1 MTEDAGAGSETSE
14 PPISGLLLDLDGTVY
29 RGRHAVPGAPELIL
43 HLEAA
48 GLPFLYVTNRSNRT
62 AETICE
68 QLRGYGLPCRPE
80 QVLTS
85 ALGCARHLGRPSARS
100 TDGSAVY
107 AIGSNALHQA
117 LSAEGWNVVDESAE
131 TADTVVVGLDRTVT
145 YRQIDHAARLVRDHG
160 ARFLATNPDKVT
172 NADHGLV
179 AGNGAIVAAV
189 EAAAGRPPE
198 MIGKPSPILFEQA
211 REILGLPVRELLV
224 VGDNLETDIQG
235 GIAAGMRTALLL
247 TGVSAREDV
256 QRTGVRPDHVFSEI
270 RPLRELV
277 QSIATAEKLAEA

>member
-1 MTEDAGAGSETSE
+1 MTEKSGASSGNPES
-14 PPISGLLLDLDGTVY
+14 PVSGLLLDLDGTVY

-43 HLEAA
+43 RLEEL

-62 AETICE
+62 PETICR

-85 ALGCARHLGRPSARS
+85 ASGCARHLRALRTSGKSHQIFL
-100 TDGSAVY
+100 
-107 AIGSNALHQA
+107 IGGEGLHQA
-117 LSAEGWNVVDESAE
+117 LSDEGWTLVDESA
-131 TADTVVVGLDRTVT
+131 DTIDAVVVGLDPTVG

-160 ARFLATNPDKVT
+160 ARFVATNPDKTT

-179 AGNGAIVAAV
+179 AGNGAIVAAI
-189 EAAAGRPPE
+189 EAAAGQPPE
-198 MIGKPSPILFEQA
+198 MIGKPSPILFDQA
-211 REILGLPVRELLV
+211 REILGLPARELLV

-247 TGVSAREDV
+247 TGVSTREDV
-256 QRTGVRPDHVFSEI
+256 ERSGIRPDHVFEGVGE
-270 RPLRELV
+270 LRGFL
-277 QSIATAEKLAEA
+277 EA